1 MTRFLPCASIL
12 SLAVVFALPAG
23 AASYLGAADCR
34 IATPQPVP
42 SGTLAWNGACKDG
55 YAEGKGTLLWSADRN
70 TYIIEGTLVRGE
82 VSGEAKLKTRA
93 GVYIGTL
100 RQGIPH
106 GQGYFEYANHGGWYE
121 GAIVDGKYEGTGIF
135 LAADR
140 SRYTGYW
147 KAGKRHGFGEETFGL
162 GGSYKGQWEND
173 VFHGRGTITYAGSG
187 RQYEGEFREGRI
199 AGLAPLE
206 VDTKRYAMKEIPRVG
221 SHLPEERGTSPF
233 PPAAKWENLSEVQ
246 KNTLRAM
253 YPALERGDDP
263 PYPVYGTRELYQ
275 AVLRQTELHDGVFGT
290 ASVLLVVGADGK
302 PKQANIVATTNPQLA
317 KVVATTMMVQK
328 YKPASCQ
335 GKPCEM
341 AYSVDLDYEIK

>member
-1 MTRFLPCASIL
+1 MKLLHSRALLVPL
-12 SLAVVFALPAG
+12 VFAGALPAG
-23 AASYLGAADCR
+23 AATYLGAADCR
-34 IATPQPVP
+34 IAAVAPAP
-42 SGTLAWNGACKDG
+42 SGQLAWNGACKDG
-55 YAEGKGTLLWSADRN
+55 YAEGKGTLQWSNGKEAY
-70 TYIIEGTLVRGE
+70 TIEGTLVRGE
-82 VSGEAKLKTRA
+82 VGGEARLTSA
-93 GVYIGTL
+93 SGVYIGTL

-121 GAIVDGKYEGTGIF
+121 GAIVDGNYEGAGIF

-162 GGSYKGQWEND
+162 GGSYKGQWENG
-173 VFHGRGTITYAGSG
+173 VFHGRGTMTYAGSG
-187 RQYEGEFREGRI
+187 RQYEGEFRQGRI

-206 VDTKRYAMKEIPRVG
+206 VDTQRYVMKDIARVG
-221 SHLPEERGTSPF
+221 SHLPEERATSLF
-233 PPAAKWENLSEVQ
+233 PPAVTWENLSEVQ

-263 PYPVYGTRELYQ
+263 PYPLYGTRELYQ
-275 AVLRQTELHDGVFGT
+275 AVLRQTELHDGVFGKV
-290 ASVLLVVGADGK
+290 SVLLVVGADGK
-302 PKQANIVATTNPQLA
+302 PKQANIVATTNAQLA

-341 AYSVDLDYEIK
+341 AYPVDLDYGIK

>member
-1 MTRFLPCASIL
+1 
-12 SLAVVFALPAG
+12 
-23 AASYLGAADCR
+23 
-34 IATPQPVP
+34 
-42 SGTLAWNGACKDG
+42 
-55 YAEGKGTLLWSADRN
+55 
-70 TYIIEGTLVRGE
+70 
-82 VSGEAKLKTRA
+82 

-106 GQGYFEYANHGGWYE
+106 GQGYFEYANQGGWYE
-121 GAIVDGKYEGTGIF
+121 GAIVDGKYEGAGIY
-135 LAADR
+135 LSANR

-162 GGSYKGQWEND
+162 GGAYKGQWEND
-173 VFHGRGTITYAGSG
+173 VAHGRGTITYAGSG
-187 RQYEGEFREGRI
+187 HAGSGHAGSGRKYEGEFRDGRI

-206 VDTKRYAMKEIPRVG
+206 VDTKRYVMKEAPRVG
-221 SHLPEERGTSPF
+221 SHLPEERATSLF
-233 PPAAKWENLSEVQ
+233 PPAAKWEELSEVQ
-246 KNTLRAM
+246 KNTLRTM

-263 PYPVYGTRELYQ
+263 PYPLYGTRELYQ

-290 ASVLLVVGADGK
+290 VNVLLMVGADGK

-335 GKPCEM
+335 GKPCDM
-341 AYSVDLDYEIK
+341 AYPVDLDYGIK